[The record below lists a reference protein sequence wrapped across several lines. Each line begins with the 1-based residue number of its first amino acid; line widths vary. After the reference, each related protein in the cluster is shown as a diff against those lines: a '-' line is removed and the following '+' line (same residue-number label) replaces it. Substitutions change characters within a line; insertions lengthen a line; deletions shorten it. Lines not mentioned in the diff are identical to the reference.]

1 MPNPLLDRIS
11 PANRNSAVVLLALLA
26 LSMLATRYHH
36 FSSALHLA
44 DTSWAAFFL
53 AGLLIRRVGA
63 LVGLLALAVAID
75 LGSVVLDGAAMASC
89 FSPAYPGVLVAY
101 TALWGAGR
109 LTAHGLAVGRP
120 GGQIGGVL
128 LIGLG
133 ILSGALAA
141 FAISNATFYAFSGQ
155 FDQLAMMDY
164 IGSTAGYFSGY
175 LASAA
180 GYTAVGLLGMA
191 AANLIGEMHRHARRH
206 S

>member
-11 PANRNSAVVLLALLA
+11 PANRTTAVVLLALLA

-44 DTSWAAFFL
+44 DTSWAVFFL
-53 AGLLIRRVGA
+53 AGLLIRRTGA

-75 LGSVVLDGAAMASC
+75 LGSVLLDGAAMASC

-101 TALWGAGR
+101 AALWGAGR
-109 LTAHGLAVGRP
+109 LTAHRLATGRP
-120 GGQIGGVL
+120 GRQVGGAL

-133 ILSGALAA
+133 LLAGALAA
-141 FAISNATFYAFSGQ
+141 FVISNATFYAFSGQ
-155 FDQLAMMDY
+155 FGQLAAMDY
-164 IGSTAGYFSGY
+164 IGSTAGYFTGY

-180 GYTAVGLLGMA
+180 GYSAVGLLGMA
-191 AANLIGEMHRHARRH
+191 AANLIGETRRHARH
-206 S
+206 G

>member
-11 PANRNSAVVLLALLA
+11 PANRTTAVVLLALLA

-44 DTSWAAFFL
+44 DTSWAVFFL
-53 AGLLIRRVGA
+53 AGLLIRRAGA

-75 LGSVVLDGAAMASC
+75 LGSVFLDGAAMASC

-101 TALWGAGR
+101 AALWGAGR
-109 LTAHGLAVGRP
+109 LTAYGLAVGRP

-133 ILSGALAA
+133 ILTGALAA
-141 FAISNATFYAFSGQ
+141 FGISNATFYAFSGQ
-155 FDQLAMMDY
+155 FDQLAVMDY
-164 IGSTAGYFSGY
+164 ISSTARYFSGY
-175 LASAA
+175 LASAT
-180 GYTAVGLLGMA
+180 GYTAAGLLGMV
-191 AANLIGEMHRHARRH
+191 AANLIGEMHRHARH